1 MNARFHDPEGKRY
14 GIPTYPWRMAP
25 AHLRTESQLAQEK
38 RRPGGEAHAQVLGG
52 MSRRGHKLQALL
64 YDEAEAVPKRECSD
78 AQLESLK
85 IARWVRSVNA
95 CEDRGIDATDMREL
109 IVQAR
114 ADLAARRETKRRRGE
129 RDRRRSR

>member
-25 AHLRTESQLAQEK
+25 AHLQTESQLAQDK
-38 RRPGGEAHAQVLGG
+38 RRPGGEAQAQVLGG
-52 MSRRGHKLQALL
+52 MSRRGHKLQAYL

-85 IARWVRSVNA
+85 IARWVRSANA
-95 CEDRGIDATDMREL
+95 CEDRGIEATDMREL
-109 IVQAR
+109 IAKAR
-114 ADLAARRETKRRRGE
+114 ADLAARRQARRPSAE